1 MILHKIL
8 ILIFSAALS
17 QSIAALANQM
27 PMPVVGEEGGK
38 DIPIELNPP
47 TSDSLIPAD
56 IQKPTATK
64 QPDLISIPQDNPP
77 EVIEEEKPI
86 SMVSGF
92 KKTQK
97 TPAQL
102 PPIEPSDK
110 KPDIYLN
117 FENTTLT
124 SVVSYMAELRNINL
138 LPDKTLSDIKVSL
151 TIREPLT
158 IDGAWKIFLTLLEV
172 SGFSIVEVD
181 GLHKVMP
188 KDKKL
193 TEALPSYINV
203 PYTTLPESD
212 LTIRYVMFLQ
222 NLHVE
227 SVKDLLDSLLSDKHT
242 LFPYTQAN
250 CFIITDRCY
259 NIKSAMKIIQEL
271 DTMGQPETVVVMRL
285 KRTNASDVKGL
296 LDGLMKKNDNNPLA
310 RLFAKSSDTS
320 TDYFP
325 AGTKIVAEDRTNSLI
340 LMGSPDPIKKIEN
353 FIVEYIDVE
362 LKTAESPLHIYELQY
377 ADATQIAEILKEVTA
392 APEQGPGQQA
402 AKYGAVRGGVK
413 YFKSL
418 KFQVDKEANRLI
430 ISCTD
435 KNDWGMLKGI
445 IKDLDKPQPQVA
457 IETMFVSITASDLD
471 QMGGSMRNPSPNTLG
486 GKINF
491 QSANLANADLS
502 ESQNGSD
509 PTTLLGNMLKQLI
522 PSAGSTLLS
531 FGKKTNIWAV
541 FEMLRTRTN
550 ATVLSQPF
558 ITVANKVTGK
568 ITVGEER
575 NVLLQDTG
583 SGGIKG
589 YGPINADTSVEI
601 EPQINTDG
609 VVRLKINVSISEFLN
624 AIVSDKSTKHINT
637 NVTMADGQVLVLGG
651 FIQTKVGESISRTP
665 LLSNIPLLGWFFK
678 NQQRTV
684 SRTYIFIFMAPT
696 IVKPRTIPGVELYTK
711 MKMHSAT
718 NNIENS
724 ISTIKSSD
732 PLFNWFFDPKKESY
746 SHKVIDFAN
755 ARYQPTTVDIKHDP
769 YYRNHTTNNDED
781 TSIHQQPVFPHAP
794 TVISNEPINKI
805 ETSIAVAP
813 KNTIDEVQVLNQ
825 HVIEKKQTE
834 GETSDQIIPVQIVE
848 DAQKSL
854 IKPDKLTLQALQQ
867 SKQSFTAELIQGE
880 QSAAD
885 ISRAEVDSHPAKQ
898 DVLSMLNNR
907 MQEKR
912 LANIDDNHLANQR
925 KKLKNLISQTYNTEP
940 TTKATNQASKQQ
952 SLKSLLDIPTPKSQ
966 PEKGLVIDPAKRNS
980 LKDFLLHTEPLTS
993 AARNNKI

>member
-1 MILHKIL
+1 MILHKVL

-27 PMPVVGEEGGK
+27 PIPAVDEENSK
-38 DIPIELNPP
+38 DIVIATEP
-47 TSDSLIPAD
+47 TQATTDPSILATI
-56 IQKPTATK
+56 PTAPAKLARTDTII
-64 QPDLISIPQDNPP
+64 PSDISEI
-77 EVIEEEKPI
+77 VEEEKPTSRTRRSARGLKI
-86 SMVSGF
+86 P
-92 KKTQK
+92 KKPT
-97 TPAQL
+97 TPQ
-102 PPIEPSDK
+102 PHTESSYK

-117 FENTTLT
+117 FENSTLA

-138 LPDKTLSDIKVSL
+138 LPDKTLGDVKVSL

-222 NLHVE
+222 NLQVE

-259 NIKSAMKIIQEL
+259 NIKSAMKIVQEL

-296 LDGLMKKNDNNPLA
+296 LDGLMKKTDNNPLA

-320 TDYFP
+320 TEYFP

-340 LMGSPDPIKKIEN
+340 LMGSPDPIKKIEQ

-362 LKTAESPLHIYELQY
+362 LKAAESPLHIYELQY

-392 APEQGPGQQA
+392 PPDQGPGQQA
-402 AKYGAVRGGVK
+402 AKYGAIRGGVK

-435 KNDWGMLKGI
+435 KNDWAMLKGI

-471 QMGGSMRNPSPNTLG
+471 QMGGSIRNPSPNTFG

-491 QSANLANADLS
+491 QSANLANATLS
-502 ESQNGSD
+502 ESQAPAD

-589 YGPINADTSVEI
+589 YGPVNADTSVEI

-624 AIVSDKSTKHINT
+624 AIVSDKSTKNINT

-665 LLSNIPLLGWFFK
+665 LLSHIPLLGWFFK

-696 IVKPRTIPGVELYTK
+696 IVKPRTVPGVELYTK
-711 MKMHSAT
+711 MKLHSAT
-718 NNIENS
+718 NDIEGS
-724 ISTIKSSD
+724 VSTIKSSD
-732 PLFNWFFDPKKESY
+732 PLFNWFFDPKKENY
-746 SHKVIDFAN
+746 SHKVVDFAN
-755 ARYQPTTVDIKHDP
+755 ARYQPTTVDVKNDS
-769 YYRNHTTNNDED
+769 YYRNNTTDD
-781 TSIHQQPVFPHAP
+781 DASIHQQPVFSNAP
-794 TVISNEPINKI
+794 TVITEDPIPKI
-805 ETSIAVAP
+805 EPSVAEDQLLVQP
-813 KNTIDEVQVLNQ
+813 IIQEKQVPNETNIQQARVSTIEGKNNKAIPILEKTQLNM
-825 HVIEKKQTE
+825 I
-834 GETSDQIIPVQIVE
+834 
-848 DAQKSL
+848 
-854 IKPDKLTLQALQQ
+854 QQ
-867 SKQSFTAELIQGE
+867 SKQTVIPELVQGE
-880 QSAAD
+880 HTPVD
-885 ISRAEVDSHPAKQ
+885 IIPAEIDTHPAKQ
-898 DVLSMLNNR
+898 EVLSILNNR

-912 LANIDDNHLANQR
+912 LANIDDTHLANQR
-925 KKLKNLISQTYNTEP
+925 KKLKNLISQTYNTERS
-940 TTKATNQASKQQ
+940 TNSSSQQSKQQ
-952 SLKSLLDIPTPKSQ
+952 SLKSLLDIPTPKNPSSQ
-966 PEKGLVIDPAKRNS
+966 TLVIDPAKRNS
-980 LKDFLLHTEPLTS
+980 LKDFLLHIEPSTS
-993 AARNNKI
+993 AARNDKI